1 MITVSVSVGNTTI
14 IMYVLIYYSMASSNY
29 MGDKKKSSIDLN
41 LQIQCSFQIRARIK
55 LFSAQSTNN
64 CKVRGAGFLLL
75 SQVPGVKC
83 PLSDNWNVPQM
94 SPMFIEQLQNII
106 ILCWGSV

>member
-1 MITVSVSVGNTTI
+1 MITVSVSVGNTTT

-29 MGDKKKSSIDLN
+29 MGDKKSSIDLN

-75 SQVPGVKC
+75 SKVPGVKC
-83 PLSDNWNVPQM
+83 PLSDNWNFPRI
-94 SPMFIEQLQNII
+94 SPMFIEPPRNITI
-106 ILCWGSV
+106 I